1 MQRCIEP
8 DVFTCFKLLFLLLT
22 LPSQN
27 QHPHLLSLFLLSY
40 LVGIKSNFCR
50 QSQLGKITFPRIQGL
65 LVKIID
71 SLKYISQTPCINI
84 DVTLVCVLCVRV
96 SDNSSEKQ
104 TLSKAVH
111 GLSDPWLARCVAH
124 LSAVS
129 NSLKLLARQLGQ
141 AKVTLLSEK
150 SGNIISAAPWRED
163 LYFVAGLKY
172 FRLALYKFGPGT
184 RLCYMYDF
192 WIQSIEGLEGASKTI
207 THVNSI

>member
-1 MQRCIEP
+1 M
-8 DVFTCFKLLFLLLT
+8 
-22 LPSQN
+22 
-27 QHPHLLSLFLLSY
+27 
-40 LVGIKSNFCR
+40 
-50 QSQLGKITFPRIQGL
+50 
-65 LVKIID
+65 
-71 SLKYISQTPCINI
+71 
-84 DVTLVCVLCVRV
+84 

-111 GLSDPWLARCVAH
+111 GLSDPSLARCLAH

-172 FRLALYKFGPGT
+172 FGLALYKFGPGT

-192 WIQSIEGLEGASKTI
+192 
-207 THVNSI
+207 